1 MQERTGHI
9 QRRDFLIAPL
19 GEAALIL
26 IVGLAGYLAH
36 QPFIFASLG
45 PTAYELIETPHRRSA
60 RPYSIFVG
68 HLVGVG
74 FGYLAILLT
83 GAWHAPAATAGTVP
97 LIRVWAAGLAAALT
111 VLGTLLLRAGQPA
124 AIATTLLIALG
135 MMQRPRDAAII
146 MASVALMILVGEPL
160 RNWRLQAQERRK
172 EQEVAQGA
180 QAAQGPKTG
189 W

>member
-1 MQERTGHI
+1 ME
-9 QRRDFLIAPL
+9 RRDLLIAPA

-26 IVGLAGYLAH
+26 IVGLAGYLAR
-36 QPFIFASLG
+36 QPLIFASLG

-74 FGYLAILLT
+74 AGYLAIFLA
-83 GAWHAPAATAGTVP
+83 GAWHAPAVTGPVP
-97 LIRVWAAGLAAALT
+97 LSRVWAAVLAAALT

-135 MMQRPRDAAII
+135 MMQEPRDAAII
-146 MASVALMILVGEPL
+146 IGAVVLMIAAGEPL
-160 RNWRLQAQERRK
+160 RALRLKTQERRR
-172 EQEVAQGA
+172 ERE
-180 QAAQGPKTG
+180 AAEHTESHS
-189 W
+189 